1 MDKAQLSQRHLALLK
16 AIIQEYTKTGEPV
29 SSDILDKKYNLGVSP
44 ATIRNDMTHL
54 AKIGYLKKEHFSSGR
69 IPTAQSF
76 RFYIQNVMKE
86 KTLSTSEE
94 VSYKNDVWDFKN
106 ELHRLLQHATRT
118 LAKKTQLLALT
129 TTSQGDVYYA
139 GVNNILY
146 QKEFWDIDIT
156 RGFLELL
163 DEYDFSQRLLSHFD
177 RIEQDLLFML
187 GEEKDNDLQIDECAS
202 VFGEFH
208 GNTIKGA
215 IGVMGSKRMHYDEI
229 VPSVRYFTSLIEG
242 IIKEQGL

>member
-1 MDKAQLSQRHLALLK
+1 MNNTQLTQRHLALLK

-29 SSDILDKKYNLGVSP
+29 GSDVLDKKYNLGVSP
-44 ATIRNDMTHL
+44 ATIRNDMIQL
-54 AKIGYLKKEHFSSGR
+54 AKAGYLKKEHFSSGR
-69 IPTAQSF
+69 IPTAQAF

-86 KTLSTSEE
+86 KSLSTLEE

-118 LAKKTQLLALT
+118 LAKKTQLLGLT
-129 TTSQGDVYYA
+129 TTNQGDIYYA

-146 QKEFWDIDIT
+146 QKEFWNINIT
-156 RGFLELL
+156 RDFLELL
-163 DEYDFSQRLLSHFD
+163 DEYNFAQRLLSHFD

-187 GEEKDNDLQIDECAS
+187 GEEKDNDLQIEACAS
-202 VFGEFH
+202 VFGEFQ

-215 IGVMGSKRMHYDEI
+215 IGVIGSKRMHYEEI
-229 VPSVRYFTSLIEG
+229 IPSVRYFTSLIEN